1 MVKIDDTAIFSFI
14 FVSILSLCHFL
25 QQCKNCHDL
34 CANLAL
40 TVWPCLAVIISPLIR
55 TILNIQGKQ
64 PRLFPP
70 PPAEE
75 VCCTVTGAGTIKY
88 GVKMYKNIFGIPQL
102 CYNIG
107 QQQYH
112 QMLVANTNIL
122 FKLDEL
128 IISNKSITTLG
139 QIFVLWSLFS
149 LCPDKCF
156 FKLDVCEKCL
166 PQNLHSY
173 GLSPV

>member
-1 MVKIDDTAIFSFI
+1 MIQPFSFI

-55 TILNIQGKQ
+55 TILNIEGKQ

-102 CYNIG
+102 CYNIHWSTTISSDVG
-107 QQQYH
+107 
-112 QMLVANTNIL
+112 VANTNIL
-122 FKLDEL
+122 FMYL
-128 IISNKSITTLG
+128 INSVLIFACTLNMPSVG
-139 QIFVLWSLFS
+139 PECRWHP
-149 LCPDKCF
+149 CG
-156 FKLDVCEKCL
+156 DVVTICG
-166 PQNLHSY
+166 P
-173 GLSPV
+173 SPCSGRQFD

>member
-1 MVKIDDTAIFSFI
+1 MIQPFSFI

-55 TILNIQGKQ
+55 TILNIEGKQ

-102 CYNIG
+102 CYNIHWSTTISSDVG
-107 QQQYH
+107 CKHRYSIYVSYNFCIN
-112 QMLVANTNIL
+112 LL
-122 FKLDEL
+122 FG
-128 IISNKSITTLG
+128 SWVN
-139 QIFVLWSLFS
+139 W
-149 LCPDKCF
+149 
-156 FKLDVCEKCL
+156 
-166 PQNLHSY
+166 
-173 GLSPV
+173 